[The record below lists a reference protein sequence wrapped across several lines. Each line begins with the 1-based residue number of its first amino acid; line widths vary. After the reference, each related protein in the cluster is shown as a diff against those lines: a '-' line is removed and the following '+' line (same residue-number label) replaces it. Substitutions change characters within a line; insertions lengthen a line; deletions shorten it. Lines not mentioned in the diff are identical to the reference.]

1 MKKIVIA
8 FVGLLL
14 MVTIGCSNEEKKE
27 PAETSNETV
36 IQTEDKTA
44 AATKEGAIEGQNKD
58 AGTTAEAVKEPKK
71 KPPIEGC

>member
-1 MKKIVIA
+1 MTDEKNCDCVCRIA
-8 FVGLLL
+8 VDGY
-14 MVTIGCSNEEKKE
+14 SNEEKKE